1 MDKSDNS
8 QYKSLCYNCLY
19 KLQTNDIA
27 HKVCPKCRMSINK
40 DGLPLKGSSNSSWRK
55 SDTGDDG
62 VDEFIN
68 KNIALDQG
76 FHYGKITRLRYG
88 ITEGNYGNWIV
99 NPDKSFE
106 FRYRNDDL
114 VINRY
119 KLTDSATGI
128 KKTSS
133 LNIIRNG
140 LKEMLTNSQ
149 HTPSILY
156 LELKETKLN
165 YPTHI
170 ILLEEKFLKSRFG
183 KNTGLNLLL
192 NLIHTNNFFP
202 VTAALHRKT
211 IIYKVSDN
219 YEKSISTSYL
229 MPSSGLKVIERIPH
243 NHLSLFND
251 EVELK
256 KDIEQSLKFINI
268 KAIHQYIP
276 TLVNKSSLFFSENS
290 KDEVGIINDQDGQY
304 DDNMSQLSDIS
315 VSSVGEVTIKKVVP
329 IIKKVIPNL
338 EHMGI
343 SNQSKSESEPTPL
356 VNKKRTILP
365 IKDTRVIDD
374 KSRISKEDTYDAKK
388 AVLEHEDI
396 GGKGTG
402 KTTKSEKYKQ
412 MSKKGAYDAKKG
424 VLEHMGIFV
433 KGTEKTTKS
442 EKYKQISSPD
452 ADSLSQESIGIDFLG
467 DTTRSTYSDEI
478 LERTSDA
485 LDNERIYEEPS
496 QERIGIDFLGDSNSQ
511 YTSDEDMLEGKQIS
525 EDGDKS
531 VDDDWQAES
540 IETISGEEEEKG
552 VGIDFLGKEQNY
564 KKQLDNSKNT
574 NKLIVDFNDSGDEHD
589 DEEVSFIKHDPKD
602 IDSENDSKDIS
613 LKNTVSLIDLPDYAT
628 PLHDFWGEFNKT
640 KISVRNSAK
649 KHSKKDTIQYET
661 DEESDITIDDDSDQ
675 EKEPEKKTKP
685 RIRKKKKTEEK
696 EPEKKTKPRIRKKKK
711 TEEKEPEK
719 KTKPK
724 RSSKKKTEKN
734 EPKKKP
740 KTKRSS
746 KKKTGGNTTSK
757 KRDTK
762 GRYISSSKKVSSNKT
777 KSKSIKKTA
786 KKTSSDKKRDSS
798 GKYVSSKKNKR
809 GGSRTRDT
817 KGRFK
822 PVR

>member
-256 KDIEQSLKFINI
+256 KDIEQSLKFLNI

-276 TLVNKSSLFFSENS
+276 TLVNKSSLFFSANS
-290 KDEVGIINDQDGQY
+290 KDEVGIINDQDGQD

-315 VSSVGEVTIKKVVP
+315 VSSVGEVTIKKVAPIIKKVVP
-329 IIKKVIPNL
+329 IIKKVVPNL

-343 SNQSKSESEPTPL
+343 SNQIKSESEPTPL
-356 VNKKRTILP
+356 VNKKSTIFP

-374 KSRISKEDTYDAKK
+374 KSQISKEDTYDSKK
-388 AVLEHEDI
+388 A
-396 GGKGTG
+396 
-402 KTTKSEKYKQ
+402 
-412 MSKKGAYDAKKG
+412 
-424 VLEHMGIFV
+424 VLEHMGIFG
-433 KGTEKTTKS
+433 KETEKTNKS

-452 ADSLSQESIGIDFLG
+452 TDSLSQESIGIDFLG
-467 DTTRSTYSDEI
+467 DTTRSTYSNEI
-478 LERTSDA
+478 LETTSDA
-485 LDNERIYEEPS
+485 PGNERIYEEPS

-589 DEEVSFIKHDPKD
+589 DEKVSFIKHDPKDIDSENDSKDIDSENNSKD

-696 EPEKKTKPRIRKKKK
+696 EPEKKTKP
-711 TEEKEPEK
+711 
-719 KTKPK
+719 K

-734 EPKKKP
+734 EPEKKP

-746 KKKTGGNTTSK
+746 KKKTGGNTTTK

-762 GRYISSSKKVSSNKT
+762 GRYISSSKKGSSNKT